1 MLSHSRN
8 PDSFV
13 AIMPSI
19 SIIDRYLIRQIGLT
33 FLATVLVLLAMV
45 LSHRLAG
52 YLSKAANGLLA
63 RDSIF
68 LLIGLQASHFLVVL
82 IPLGFLLSIMLT
94 LGRLYR
100 DHEMTALAAC
110 GYGPLSVYRA
120 VLLLAVPLA
129 VFTAILSLLLVPL
142 TMDWQFEVLAK
153 ARKEAE
159 ASMFTPGTFREVMN
173 GRHVVY
179 IGALDERELRHV
191 FIQTREPDG
200 DLSITTGE
208 RGHQETGEDGIRY
221 IVLEQG
227 HRYRGKPGQGD
238 YEMLR
243 FERGT
248 VRVDTAPPRQ
258 QWRNRETIA
267 TSQLWSSTEPDHIA
281 EFQMRLNSPIQVLV
295 IALWAPL
302 LARSKPREGRYG
314 RIVAGMLIYAINFNL
329 VGVGESWLS
338 HGLVGAGLGL
348 WWVHGV
354 FLLVGLGLLL
364 HHYAGSRGLGVL
376 NPASWRATRA

>member
-1 MLSHSRN
+1 MPSHSRTS
-8 PDSFV
+8 DSSLTV
-13 AIMPSI
+13 PSI
-19 SIIDRYLIRQIGLT
+19 SIIDRYLIREIGLT

-120 VLLLAVPLA
+120 VLLLAAPLA
-129 VFTAILSLLLVPL
+129 SFTAVLSLMVVPL
-142 TMDWQFEVLAK
+142 TMDWQFEVLAR

-159 ASMFTPGTFREVMN
+159 ASMFTPGTFREVLN

-200 DLSITTGE
+200 DISITTGE
-208 RGHQETGEDGIRY
+208 RGHQETGEDGIRH
-221 IVLEQG
+221 IVLDHG
-227 HRYRGKPGQGD
+227 YRYRGTPGRDD
-238 YEMLR
+238 YEILR

-258 QWRNRETIA
+258 EWRNRETIA
-267 TSQLWSSTEPDHIA
+267 TSQLWSSKEPDHIA
-281 EFQMRLNSPIQVLV
+281 EFQMRINSPIQVLV

-314 RIVAGMLIYAINFNL
+314 RIVAGVLIYAINFNL

-338 HGLVGAGLGL
+338 HGIIGAGLGL
-348 WWVHGV
+348 WWVHGM
-354 FLLVGLGLLL
+354 FLLLGLGLLL
-364 HHYAGSRGLGVL
+364 HHYVGSRGLGLL
-376 NPASWRATRA
+376 NPAHWRAGRA

>member
-1 MLSHSRN
+1 
-8 PDSFV
+8 V
-13 AIMPSI
+13 PSI
-19 SIIDRYLIRQIGLT
+19 SIIDRYLIREIGLT

-120 VLLLAVPLA
+120 VLLLAAPLA
-129 VFTAILSLLLVPL
+129 SFTAVLSLMVVPL
-142 TMDWQFEVLAK
+142 TMDWQFEVLAR

-159 ASMFTPGTFREVMN
+159 ASMFTPGTFREVLN

-200 DLSITTGE
+200 DISITTGE
-208 RGHQETGEDGIRY
+208 RGHQETGEDGIRH
-221 IVLEQG
+221 IVLDHG
-227 HRYRGKPGQGD
+227 YRYRGTPGRDD
-238 YEMLR
+238 YEILR

-258 QWRNRETIA
+258 EWRNRETIA
-267 TSQLWSSTEPDHIA
+267 TSQLWSSKEPDHIA
-281 EFQMRLNSPIQVLV
+281 EFQMRINSPIQVLV

-314 RIVAGMLIYAINFNL
+314 RIVAGVLIYAINFNL

-338 HGLVGAGLGL
+338 HGIIGAGLGL
-348 WWVHGV
+348 WWVHGM
-354 FLLVGLGLLL
+354 FLLLGLGLLL
-364 HHYAGSRGLGVL
+364 HHYVGSRGLGLL
-376 NPASWRATRA
+376 NPAHWRAGRA

>member
-19 SIIDRYLIRQIGLT
+19 SIIDRYLIREIGLT

-120 VLLLAVPLA
+120 VLLLAAPLA
-129 VFTAILSLLLVPL
+129 AFTAILSLLFVPL

-267 TSQLWSSTEPDHIA
+267 TSQLWSSKEPDHIA

-314 RIVAGMLIYAINFNL
+314 RIVAGVLIYAINFNL